1 MRITA
6 TEKNIIIE
14 SNLILEDIIIHHSL
28 DECNVEIIKN
38 FIDISNDFSVSDII
52 IFTVKKGVNII
63 ELFDLEKY
71 SNGKI
76 VLFHNKDNKIYIPI
90 ENKIESNCAYLL
102 TVQLLNGELPILEY
116 NDADILEL
124 KNNDIVKFFKKEYI
138 NKGDY

>member
-14 SNLILEDIIIHHSL
+14 SNLILDDIIIHHSL
-28 DECNVEIIKN
+28 DECNVEIIEN

-52 IFTVKKGVNII
+52 IFTVKKGINKI

-90 ENKIESNCAYLL
+90 ENKTESNCAYLL

-138 NKGDY
+138 NKGDS

>member
-14 SNLILEDIIIHHSL
+14 SNLILDDIIIHHSL
-28 DECNVEIIKN
+28 DECNVEIIEN

-90 ENKIESNCAYLL
+90 ENKIESNYTYLL

-138 NKGDY
+138 NKGDS